1 MPNIPSDHTNKHI
14 ASSQVEEP
22 TDNAKSPQE
31 VTRKFMPSGKHDQSQ
46 FLTQRGGS
54 EVKDYLAVQGKKD
67 SGAVNGSTN
76 TATGL
81 DFFSESTSGAIEDS
95 VAGFLKEK
103 KVGVTFTGLSYP
115 SEEKADFYSVG
126 DNAAEV
132 QVLLSLIDMKLP
144 KVSLFISHDGMFSD
158 DAQYGIV
165 CSKLKMLFPYADL
178 PDLPPWSVRVGGTE
192 IEILAPD
199 SRKRDVDIVFSFDG
213 TIDDI
218 ARCSAC
224 NAQSIVVVKPYQFG
238 HKGIYN
244 EHIGENGGER
254 TQPWLSHNA
263 IIPQGKGINEKESV
277 YRQVET
283 YLDKA
288 GFNETER
295 SILAKNLEG
304 LAERIKNGR
313 INFSFTYGLHHPEV
327 QNRGGIIKDWVEA
340 VSKLSAEDQRTGVVG
355 VKL

>member
-144 KVSLFISHDGMFSD
+144 KVSLFISHDGMFRECNL
-158 DAQYGIV
+158 ICV
-165 CSKLKMLFPYADL
+165 N
-178 PDLPPWSVRVGGTE
+178 
-192 IEILAPD
+192 
-199 SRKRDVDIVFSFDG
+199 
-213 TIDDI
+213 
-218 ARCSAC
+218 AC
-224 NAQSIVVVKPYQFG
+224 
-238 HKGIYN
+238 
-244 EHIGENGGER
+244 R
-254 TQPWLSHNA
+254 
-263 IIPQGKGINEKESV
+263 
-277 YRQVET
+277 
-283 YLDKA
+283 
-288 GFNETER
+288 
-295 SILAKNLEG
+295 
-304 LAERIKNGR
+304 
-313 INFSFTYGLHHPEV
+313 
-327 QNRGGIIKDWVEA
+327 
-340 VSKLSAEDQRTGVVG
+340 
-355 VKL
+355 